1 MRRRRSHLSSRAS
14 LPQPIMVSNPHTNP
28 VQKAKSYLPQNQPS
42 TFCPQHQDI
51 PILSPRNRKTAYP
64 LRERH
69 RCFLIPFLSA
79 IDVHDR
85 LFRLRRKHMRRAHSQ
100 AIPCRR
106 AFLKCRTQCR
116 RRLKFLDANPDI
128 PQRRGRRC
136 FRRREC
142 RRNEAL

>member
-69 RCFLIPFLSA
+69 RCFLIPFLPA
-79 IDVHDR
+79 VHMDNC
-85 LFRLRRKHMRRAHSQ
+85 LFRLSCKNMRRTHCQTIA
-100 AIPCRR
+100 PCR
-106 AFLKCRTQCR
+106 ALLESGAQR
-116 RRLKFLDANPDI
+116 RCRLKFLYTDSNI
-128 PQRRGRRC
+128 SQRRGRRSLAG
-136 FRRREC
+136 RQG
-142 RRNEAL
+142 RRNKRL